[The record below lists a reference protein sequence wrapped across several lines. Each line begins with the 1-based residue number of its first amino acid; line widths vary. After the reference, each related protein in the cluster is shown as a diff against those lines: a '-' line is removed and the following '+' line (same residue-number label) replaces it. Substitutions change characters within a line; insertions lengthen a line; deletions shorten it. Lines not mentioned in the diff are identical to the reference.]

1 MKESLVL
8 VPEQFLQS
16 LSEKTDEILTLL
28 KKGSKD
34 LENGFIT
41 EKQAM
46 SLFKRRSTWFWQ
58 MRRCGA
64 LPYSKI
70 GKSIYYSLK
79 DIQAL
84 LESNKVNSNPINP
97 QN

>member
-8 VPEQFLQS
+8 IPEEFLD
-16 LSEKTDEILTLL
+16 LIVEKQEQILELL
-28 KKGSKD
+28 RNRSKD

-58 MRRCGA
+58 MRKCGA
-64 LPYSKI
+64 LPYSKV

-79 DIQAL
+79 DIEAL
-84 LESNKVNSNPINP
+84 LESSKVNSTPPPKI
-97 QN
+97 